1 MNKTDLLTATGTLG
15 SFFAALLGF
24 LRSARGRRLVAA
36 LLTSGPE
43 LEDKIKDAI
52 KVSVEALQAA
62 LDVRGEELQRLESEL
77 AALQAEVARLKVA
90 DDWKTARI
98 SELESEIAVLRE
110 ENEQLKAELA
120 RRRGG
125 RPAKAK

>member
-1 MNKTDLLTATGTLG
+1 
-15 SFFAALLGF
+15 
-24 LRSARGRRLVAA
+24 VAA

-52 KVSVEALQAA
+52 RVSVEALQAA

-77 AALQAEVARLKVA
+77 SDLQAEVARLKVA

-98 SELESEIAVLRE
+98 TELESEIAVLRE

>member
-1 MNKTDLLTATGTLG
+1 MNKTDLLTFTGTIG
-15 SFFAALLGF
+15 SFFAALVGF
-24 LRSARGRRLVAA
+24 LSSARGRRLVAV

-43 LEDKIKDAI
+43 LEDKIKNAI
-52 KVSVEALQAA
+52 TISVEALQAA
-62 LDVRGEELQRLESEL
+62 LDVRGEELKRLETEL
-77 AALQAEVARLKVA
+77 TTLQTEVARLKVA
-90 DDWKTARI
+90 DDWKTERI

-125 RPAKAK
+125 RPVKAK